1 MPTDVRNSGSDGRE
15 SDDWLSGSGE
25 FDWGD
30 DPSGPGRPLGTR
42 TARSTSTYE
51 EPWDPS
57 SPGPRPDEATIMR
70 RRILWGAA
78 ALGAILVIVI
88 AVVALA
94 GGDGDNDVATQIP
107 TTTVAQPPPPPPS
120 QNTTPAKT
128 TTTPATGTG
137 TITIGEGEKL
147 ETGSTGAEVEAVQ
160 QALTTLGLDPGPVD
174 GKYGASTAEA
184 VKQFQQAHGLDADGV
199 VGPATAQAI
208 NQALAAA

>member
-1 MPTDVRNSGSDGRE
+1 MPTDVRNSGSDGR
-15 SDDWLSGSGE
+15 DDWLSGSGE
-25 FDWGD
+25 FDWGE

-42 TARSTSTYE
+42 TSRPTSTYD
-51 EPWDPS
+51 EPWDVS
-57 SPGPRPDEATIMR
+57 SSGPRPDEATIMR

-120 QNTTPAKT
+120 QNTSPAKT
-128 TTTPATGTG
+128 TTTPAAAE
-137 TITIGEGEKL
+137 TITIGAGEKL

-174 GKYGASTAEA
+174 GNYGAATAEA
-184 VKQFQQAHGLDADGV
+184 VKQFQQAHGLDADGI